1 MAGIYI
7 HIPFCKQACHYCDF
21 HFSTS
26 LKNKEAVIQSIT
38 KELGLQKN
46 YLGTQ
51 TINTIYFGGG
61 TPSLLTNRELELIF
75 ETIHKHFKV
84 APDTETTLEANP
96 DDLKKEQIN
105 NLKNSPVNRLSI
117 GTQSFFDED
126 LKYMNRAH
134 NANEAEKSILLAQDA
149 GFENITIDLIY
160 GTPTLSH
167 VNWEHNLQK
176 VMDLRIP
183 HLSAYALTV
192 EEKTALHHF
201 IEQKKVQAPDD
212 EHTAKQFNTLL
223 DFIEQN
229 SFEQYEISNFCLP
242 NYESKHNSNYWKG
255 EHYLGIGPSAHSFNG
270 KTRSWNVK
278 NNTIYIKNLEKG
290 RILAET
296 EELSAQNR
304 YNEYVMTGLR
314 TKWGCNFNFMK
325 THFGENYLSLFKKE
339 IQPFIQKNWAT
350 EIDGAIVLT
359 KEGKLYADGIASD
372 LFITTDISTL
382 GA

>member
-26 LKNKEAVIQSIT
+26 LKNKEAVIQAIT
-38 KELGLQKN
+38 KEIELQKE
-46 YLGTQ
+46 YLGKQ
-51 TINTIYFGGG
+51 TVNTIYFGGG
-61 TPSLLTNRELELIF
+61 TPSLLNNNELEAIF
-75 ETIHKHFKV
+75 NSIYKHFKV
-84 APDTETTLEANP
+84 ANDAEITLEANP
-96 DDLKKEQIN
+96 DDLNKEQIN
-105 NLKNSPVNRLSI
+105 TLKNSLVNRLSI
-117 GTQSFFDED
+117 GTQSFFDVD
-126 LKYMNRAH
+126 LEYMNRAH
-134 NANEAEKSILLAQDA
+134 NANEAERSILLAQDA
-149 GFENITIDLIY
+149 GFDNITIDLIY

-167 VNWEHNLQK
+167 ANWEQNLQK
-176 VMDLRIP
+176 IVELRIP

-201 IEQKKVQAPDD
+201 IEQKKAKAPDD
-212 EHTAKQFNTLL
+212 KHTAIQFGTLL
-223 DFIEQN
+223 SFIEQN
-229 SFEQYEISNFCLP
+229 GFEQYEISNFSLP

-278 NNTIYIKNLEKG
+278 NNSLYIKNLEKG
-290 RILAET
+290 RILAEV

-314 TKWGCNFNFMK
+314 TKWGCNFAFIR

-339 IQPFIQKNWAT
+339 IQPFIQKNWAV
-350 EIDGAIVLT
+350 EINDAIVLS

-372 LFITTDISTL
+372 LFMTTDISTL
-382 GA
+382 DA